1 MFSFESI
8 RCGVMVAS
16 MKKYIIAAAAAVVCV
31 CAAVAALCYHR
42 DVTVM
47 EVDGLAV
54 SEEEFRLALD
64 ENTSIVY
71 NHFSKEYGVQDSA
84 DFWNTEFDGVTPQ
97 EYAKELAKANLTDK
111 KCRQK
116 LMLECGIIADAGYSA
131 FRKELKRVNA
141 QRQRTKDNGG
151 VIYGPVRY
159 SEKEY
164 DIYCMSNR
172 EIELKRRLEQVQ
184 CEEEEIYV
192 WYEKNR
198 QNLYKIPDTIV
209 IDADGQQMEFTP
221 PLARHDAT
229 AYPEIYDAAYRL
241 TEGNETDVELP
252 EGESVHIKC
261 ISRTDNGYMS
271 FDDAYDSAKEALVSE
286 KYERLVEERKVQ
298 AEVKVNSAVYQKIK
312 MR

>member
-1 MFSFESI
+1 
-8 RCGVMVAS
+8 
-16 MKKYIIAAAAAVVCV
+16 MKKYIIAAAAVVCV
-31 CAAVAALCYHR
+31 CAAVAALCFYR
-42 DVTVM
+42 DITVM

-54 SEEEFRLALD
+54 SKEEFRLALD
-64 ENTSIVY
+64 ENISTVY
-71 NHFSKEYGVQDSA
+71 NYFSKKYGAQDSA
-84 DFWNTEFDGVTPQ
+84 DFWETEFDGVTPR
-97 EYAKELAKANLTDK
+97 EYAKEMAKTELVDK

-116 LMLECGIIADAGYSA
+116 LMLECGIISDAGYSA
-131 FRKELKRVNA
+131 FLKELNQVN
-141 QRQRTKDNGG
+141 RQRKRIKDSGG
-151 VIYGPVRY
+151 VIYGPVQY

-184 CEEEEIYV
+184 CTEEEIHG
-192 WYEKNR
+192 WYEKN
-198 QNLYKIPDTIV
+198 QEILYKIPDTVV

-241 TEGNETDVELP
+241 TAGGETDVELP
-252 EGESVHIKC
+252 EGETVHIKC
-261 ISRTDNGYMS
+261 VSRTDNGYMS

-286 KYERLVEERKVQ
+286 KYERLVDERKAR
-298 AEVKVNSAVYQKIK
+298 AEVKVNDTVYQKIK